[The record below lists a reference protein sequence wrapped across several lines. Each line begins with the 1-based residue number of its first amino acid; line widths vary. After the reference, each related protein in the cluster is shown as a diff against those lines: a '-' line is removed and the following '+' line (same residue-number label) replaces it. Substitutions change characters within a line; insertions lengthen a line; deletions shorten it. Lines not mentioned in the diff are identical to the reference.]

1 MEPFPPQIRPR
12 TLKPS
17 KTEPLPAKT
26 WRQKGAAAG
35 RGTCG
40 AAKVGQTPAHSPR
53 TFPMMAPPAAAVT
66 DTWATHLVRITMGGV
81 GLSLPYL

>member
-53 TFPMMAPPAAAVT
+53 TLPNDGAPPPQ
-66 DTWATHLVRITMGGV
+66 
-81 GLSLPYL
+81 LSPTRGPPT